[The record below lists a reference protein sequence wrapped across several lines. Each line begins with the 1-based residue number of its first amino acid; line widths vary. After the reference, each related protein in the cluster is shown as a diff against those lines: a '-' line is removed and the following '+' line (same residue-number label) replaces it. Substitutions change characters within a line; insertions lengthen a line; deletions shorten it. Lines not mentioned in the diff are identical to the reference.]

1 MFQPFY
7 EETKKPTK
15 SKISFCQVL
24 QLPNPFI
31 YYTRTHVLMARSCIF
46 FFSGGFVG
54 RPATDHGNAMVPFLL
69 RSIRRMLRDDDFDHT
84 DLGDAFGDLR
94 CPDLKRRHFTDR

>member
-1 MFQPFY
+1 
-7 EETKKPTK
+7 
-15 SKISFCQVL
+15 
-24 QLPNPFI
+24 
-31 YYTRTHVLMARSCIF
+31 MARSCIF

-69 RSIRRMLRDDDFDHT
+69 HRIRRSHHRDDDFDHT

-94 CPDLKRRHFTDR
+94 CPDSEAKTLYGPLKETLKKMAIIPKEKIILDPF